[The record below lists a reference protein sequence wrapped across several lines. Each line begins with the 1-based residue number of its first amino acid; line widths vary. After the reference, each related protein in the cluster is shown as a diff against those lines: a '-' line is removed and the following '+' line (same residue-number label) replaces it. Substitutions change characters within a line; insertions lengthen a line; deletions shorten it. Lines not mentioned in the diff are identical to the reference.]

1 MTSSEYSK
9 LWRLRNKER
18 AKAYDDARKE
28 KSLARVNAWKKA
40 NPEFKLRENH
50 RRRARKRG
58 ELSVGI
64 RDKLIA
70 LQKGKCAVCRGVPK
84 IWHLDHIVPL
94 AAGGSNTDDNA
105 QMLCGPCNW
114 KRAQKTQSSLCSRL
128 GCFFSDLTHG
138 DWYPRH

>member
-1 MTSSEYSK
+1 MSNSEYSK
-9 LWRLRNKER
+9 LWRMRNKEK

-50 RRRARKRG
+50 RRRARRRG

-84 IWHLDHIVPL
+84 VWHLDHIVPL

-105 QMLCGPCNW
+105 QMLCGSCNC
-114 KRAQKTQSSLCSRL
+114 KKGAKDPIEFMQSL
-128 GCFFSDLTHG
+128 GMLL
-138 DWYPRH
+138 